1 MIVFLDDFSMDGLS
15 SAQRKPLSGSY
26 DDIYEVDAVLAYG
39 HKIIERM
46 WGAKFRP
53 GQ

>member
-1 MIVFLDDFSMDGLS
+1 MDVLS
-15 SAQRKPLSGSY
+15 GAQRKPLSRPY
-26 DDIYEVDAVLAYG
+26 NDIYEIDAVLAYG